1 MRQQHLKLALASA
14 LVLSALAAPRA
25 DIVEQVL
32 VKVNGEIFTKSD
44 LEERQVQALRGMG
57 QQVEPKANLS
67 DAQLRKM
74 LDEITPDLI
83 VNIVD
88 EILVVQRG
96 RELGYKI
103 TDEQFNSYLDN
114 IKKESKI
121 ETDEQFQAALK
132 NENMTLADLRKNIE
146 KTAIVSRVQQN
157 EVLGKVAVSDDDAKA
172 YYDAHKDEFTSPQ
185 EITLREIFVS
195 VPGDGTTINVGL
207 DEEAKAKIAEIR
219 RRVLGGDS
227 FEKLAA
233 DMSDAPSR
241 ANAGLIGPLNV
252 NDLSPDLKKLV
263 SGMKVGDVTE
273 VLRAPRGYQIL
284 KLESSKTAETLP
296 FDQAREQIGDK
307 VFSEKRRMEFEKYL
321 EKLRAESIIEWKNDD
336 LKKAYDVGV
345 ERIKS
350 GGALP

>member
-1 MRQQHLKLALASA
+1 MKHRSAWLALASA
-14 LVLSALAAPRA
+14 VCVWAVSTVQA
-25 DIVEQVL
+25 DIIEQVL

-44 LEERQVQALRGMG
+44 LEERQVQSLRGMG
-57 QQVEPKANLS
+57 QQVDPKTGLS
-67 DAQLRKM
+67 DTQLRKM

-121 ETDEQFQAALK
+121 ETDEQFQSALK
-132 NENMTLADLRKNIE
+132 QENMTLADLRKNIE

-157 EVLGKVAVSDDDAKA
+157 EVIGKVAVSDDDAKA
-172 YYDAHKDEFTSPQ
+172 YYDAHQDEFTTPQ
-185 EITLREIFVS
+185 EITLREIFVG
-195 VPGDGTTINVGL
+195 VGGDATTINVGL
-207 DEEAKAKIAEIR
+207 DEEARAKITEIR
-219 RRVLGGDS
+219 RRVLSGDS

-252 NDLSPDLKKLV
+252 NDLSPDLKKLIG
-263 SGMKVGDVTE
+263 GMKVGDVTE
-273 VLRAPRGYQIL
+273 VLRAQRGYQIL
-284 KLESSKTAETLP
+284 KLESSKVAETLP
-296 FDQAREQIGDK
+296 FDKAREQISDK
-307 VFSEKRRMEFEKYL
+307 VFSEKRRREFEKYL
-321 EKLRAESIIEWKNDD
+321 EKLRGESIIEWKNEE
-336 LKKAYDVGV
+336 LKKAYDVGL
-345 ERIKS
+345 ERIKN
-350 GGALP
+350 GPAQP

>member
-1 MRQQHLKLALASA
+1 MRYRTFWTLLACAI
-14 LVLSALAAPRA
+14 VLSSLATLRA

-32 VKVNGEIFTKSD
+32 LKVNGEIFTKSD
-44 LEERQVQALRGMG
+44 LEDRQVQALRQMG
-57 QQVEPKANLS
+57 QQVDLKTNLS

-83 VNIVD
+83 VNVVD
-88 EILVVQRG
+88 EMMVVQRG

-121 ETDEQFQAALK
+121 ETEEQFQAALK
-132 NENMTLADLRKNIE
+132 QENMTLGDLRKNIE

-157 EVLGKVAVSDDDAKA
+157 EVLGKVTVTDEDAQT
-172 YYDAHKDEFTSPQ
+172 YYNAHKDEFTSPQ
-185 EITLREIFVS
+185 EITLREIFVG
-195 VPGDGTTINVGL
+195 VGGDASTINVGL
-207 DEEAKAKIAEIR
+207 DEEARAKITEIR
-219 RRVLGGDS
+219 RRVLAGDS

-233 DMSDAPSR
+233 DMSDAPSK

-263 SGMKVGDVTE
+263 STMKVGDVTE

-284 KLESSKTAETLP
+284 KLETSKVAETLP
-296 FDQAREQIGDK
+296 FDKAHEQISDK
-307 VFSEKRRMEFEKYL
+307 VFSEKRRREFEKYL
-321 EKLRAESIIEWKNDD
+321 EKLRGESIIEWKNAD
-336 LKKAYDVGV
+336 LKKAYDLGL

-350 GGALP
+350 GVAQP